1 VGKFGRRHVMVAR
14 LFDSWPL
21 GAVGV
26 TPERVSGA
34 TRANCL
40 VLQSGM
46 PIFVVNRRYHKG
58 DLD

>member
-1 VGKFGRRHVMVAR
+1 VGQFGRRHVMVAR

-26 TPERVSGA
+26 TPELVSGA
-34 TRANCL
+34 TRTNCL
-40 VLQSGM
+40 VLLSGM